1 MQDLLKEAKVS
12 EAELYSEDTDVKKKV
27 QAALEKVKKDTLL
40 DFISDGN
47 VLADAVAQKATVKQ
61 LAKLALR
68 ALLEEKKAA
77 GDEAEDDE

>member
-1 MQDLLKEAKVS
+1 MQDVLKEAKVS

>member
-1 MQDLLKEAKVS
+1 MQDVLKEAKVS

-61 LAKLALR
+61 LAKLVLR